1 MSRKVFFSFHY
12 QEDNWRAAQVR
23 NMGILD
29 DTSKIIDNSW
39 EEVRQKN
46 DDNIKKWI
54 DSQMDMCSCI
64 VVLIGKN
71 TADRKWIKYEIK
83 RAYELKKGMVGI
95 YINRL
100 RDVKGNITFKG
111 NNPFD
116 YVYDDNGDRLSK
128 NVKVYES
135 FNIESQKVY
144 NDIKENILKL
154 VEDAINN
161 RDNF

>member
-1 MSRKVFFSFHY
+1 
-12 QEDNWRAAQVR
+12 
-23 NMGILD
+23 
-29 DTSKIIDNSW
+29 
-39 EEVRQKN
+39 
-46 DDNIKKWI
+46 
-54 DSQMDMCSCI
+54 MDMCSCI

-100 RDVKGNITFKG
+100 RDVKGNGTFKG

-135 FNIESQKVY
+135 PNIESQKVY